1 MSDPAVDR
9 EKKSGESRPR
19 EFPRVPALSY
29 GELSDRIGKIKS
41 QLCQLDHDD
50 AFFNLQAGKVTGEL
64 NELQAYLDWR
74 AGR

>member
-1 MSDPAVDR
+1 MSDPAVDG
-9 EKKSGESRPR
+9 EKKSGEPHPR
-19 EFPRVPALSY
+19 EFPRVPALPY
-29 GELSDRIGKIKS
+29 GGLSDRIGKIKS

-50 AFFNLQAGKVTGEL
+50 AFFNLQAGKVTNEL